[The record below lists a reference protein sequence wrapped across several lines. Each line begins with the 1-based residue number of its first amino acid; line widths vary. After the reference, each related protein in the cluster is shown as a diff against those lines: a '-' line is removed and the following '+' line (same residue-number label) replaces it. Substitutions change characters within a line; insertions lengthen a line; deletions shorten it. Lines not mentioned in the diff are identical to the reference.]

1 MLPRTPEPEADTIPP
16 MPLVEAGPLHR
27 LALAVDDATVVHEWF
42 IRVLGAGA
50 LQSEDHP
57 NVSRANGEADLAGAD
72 IRLFRVGG
80 FPVILLSKGAPGGPV
95 ASFLE
100 RYGPGVHSLA
110 WEVADM
116 WATQNLLI
124 ERGIRIGAVNIPGR
138 HFFMHPRD
146 TRGLLMEWTDDT
158 FGSNDRRP
166 DEGGG
171 VVDVLDLAWVTAI
184 VADAAATAEFLVD
197 LAGATPVSGNA
208 RGPAPREETIDLRV
222 GDMTVRLVTPLSPES
237 PYTLTEG
244 RPGLTSMAYRVADL
258 DASMKALADAGIPT
272 IRHEDGLAATDSST
286 TCGLPIEWTA

>member
-1 MLPRTPEPEADTIPP
+1 

-27 LALAVDDATVVHEWF
+27 LALAVENASEVREWCT
-42 IRVLGAGA
+42 RVLGAGA
-50 LQSEDHP
+50 LSSEDHP
-57 NVSRANGEADLAGAD
+57 NVSRAGGEADLAGAD
-72 IRLFRVGG
+72 IELFRVGG
-80 FPVILLSKGAPGGPV
+80 FPIILLSKGAPGGPV

-146 TRGLLMEWTDDT
+146 THGLLLEWTDDT

-171 VVDVLDLAWVTAI
+171 VVDALDLAWVTAI
-184 VADAAATAEFLVD
+184 VADAASTAAFLVD
-197 LAGATPVSGNA
+197 LASATPVTGNA
-208 RGPAPREETIDLRV
+208 QGPAEREETIDLRV
-222 GDMTVRLVTPLSPES
+222 GDMTVRLITPLSPES

-244 RPGLTSMAYRVADL
+244 RPGLVSMAYRVADL

-272 IRHEDGLAATDSST
+272 IRHEDGLAATDPST